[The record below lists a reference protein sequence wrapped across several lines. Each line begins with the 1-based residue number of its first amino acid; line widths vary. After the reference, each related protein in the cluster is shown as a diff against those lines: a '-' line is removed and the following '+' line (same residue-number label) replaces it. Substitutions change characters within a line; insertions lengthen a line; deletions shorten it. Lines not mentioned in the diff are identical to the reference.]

1 MVYEKLGEQVF
12 GTTGKLVIFG
22 ATSLQNTGGK
32 NETKCASL
40 SRTVKWGNT
49 IMFSNS
55 GGWVSAWIL
64 T

>member
-32 NETKCASL
+32 KNML
-40 SRTVKWGNT
+40 SIHNFT
-49 IMFSNS
+49 ICECYYLF
-55 GGWVSAWIL
+55 
-64 T
+64 

>member
-32 NETKCASL
+32 
-40 SRTVKWGNT
+40 RNT
-49 IMFSNS
+49 LFLYITLKYVNIIIFSNS
-55 GGWVSAWIL
+55 GGWVAR
-64 T
+64 

>member
-32 NETKCASL
+32 K
-40 SRTVKWGNT
+40 
-49 IMFSNS
+49 S
-55 GGWVSAWIL
+55 GFPLRDLVLCGYHWL
-64 T
+64 L

>member
-32 NETKCASL
+32 KIVFFYTLKL
-40 SRTVKWGNT
+40 
-49 IMFSNS
+49 
-55 GGWVSAWIL
+55 
-64 T
+64 